1 MTELKWLVDMLLNN
15 RLSPKVKSKFIA
27 RIGDV
32 EASLFN
38 SPPLKRPPLS
48 PLANLQV
55 PSMQAIVEALQLE
68 DQKVIPIEQV
78 AQTPEAAEALNKR
91 NLAIQIATSGKPEP
105 GRTSPRKF

>member
-27 RIGDV
+27 RIGEV
-32 EASLFN
+32 ESLLN
-38 SPPLKRPPLS
+38 LSPPFKRVITNPLTG
-48 PLANLQV
+48 LQA
-55 PSMQAIVEALQLE
+55 PSMQAKVEALQLE

-91 NLAIQIATSGKPEP
+91 NLAIQIATSGKPE
-105 GRTSPRKF
+105 